1 MVAHQNGSDIEGMA
15 LSEAHTTPAKKPSQ
29 EAISSSKHLFS
40 GANCY
45 FQGLYLHPT
54 LLFILHPQAIFLI
67 NHCLFV
73 AEGAQLC
80 HTRKRFQA
88 DGPELGGWFRMFLN
102 LAGA

>member
-1 MVAHQNGSDIEGMA
+1 MVAHQNGSDKEGMA

-54 LLFILHPQAIFLI
+54 LLFILHPEAIFF
-67 NHCLFV
+67 NQPLFV
-73 AEGAQLC
+73 CCWRCPTMPHQKKIPSRRAR
-80 HTRKRFQA
+80 TWRVVSNVF
-88 DGPELGGWFRMFLN
+88 N